1 MPHTPGPWMYDE
13 ESNEVYRLDSAGHVE
28 ACLCEIRGEPNWR
41 DNARLIAAAP
51 DLLSELQRVQ
61 KILESYVQGGENDYL
76 LHWETLQELYQPIGV
91 AIRKAIG

>member
-1 MPHTPGPWMYDE
+1 MSHTPGPWTYDE

-51 DLLSELQRVQ
+51 DLLKALQKLV
-61 KILESYVQGGENDYL
+61 KAMGYHV
-76 LHWETLQELYQPIGV
+76 PIHEYHRALDTARE
-91 AIRKAIG
+91 AIRKALGESHGS